1 MTIKKHFTRFAAGLP
16 LLLASCL
23 PGIAHAG
30 YYGQT
35 ITADFTGFANVY
47 PFDFG
52 SATIGDGVEFVH
64 TVSDQ
69 FGQVWTFSLDVTNDS
84 AIVSW
89 TEQTR
94 PNNEG
99 NISTGTPDG
108 FGFNLAFSAP
118 LAPLALS
125 AAQFSGAPNQSGL
138 SNIDYRA
145 PNAVHFG
152 FSKLESGEAYAFA
165 AAVPEPATYAM
176 LLAGLG
182 LVGAAARRRKA
193 G

>member
-1 MTIKKHFTRFAAGLP
+1 MTIIKNFTRCVAGIP
-16 LLLASCL
+16 LVLASCL
-23 PGIAHAG
+23 PGLAHAG

-35 ITADFTGFANVY
+35 ITADFTGYEQFAG
-47 PFDFG
+47 FDFG
-52 SATIGDGVEFVH
+52 RTTIGDGVEFMH
-64 TVSDQ
+64 TVSDP
-69 FGQVWTFSLDVTNDS
+69 FGQVWTFSLDITNDR

-99 NISTGTPDG
+99 NIWSGGGDA

-118 LAPLALS
+118 LAPASLS
-125 AAQFSGAPNQSGL
+125 LAQFSGAPDQSGL

-145 PNAVHFG
+145 PDTVHFG
-152 FSKLESGEAYAFA
+152 FSKLVAGESYTFA
-165 AAVPEPATYAM
+165 AAVPEPASYAM
-176 LLAGLG
+176 LLAGLA
-182 LVGAAARRRKA
+182 VMGAAARRRKA